1 MTTSAPRP
9 TNSTSP
15 LSSPLSP
22 LPPASPL
29 SSPLSPLIVCDN
41 LVKIYQV
48 ADLESVA
55 LQGLDLTV
63 ARGEMLGIVGPSGS
77 GKSTLMNILGGID
90 RPSAGRV
97 WVDGQDLL
105 KMSDAA
111 LNRYRRAKVGFVW
124 QQGSRNLIPYLTAL
138 ENVELPMILA
148 GQGAG
153 QGTSMRAPAGRN
165 GGRKRQ
171 RAEEL
176 LEAVGVA
183 DRAHHRLAQ
192 LSGGEQQRVAIAVAL
207 ANGPVLLLADEP
219 TGEVDSVTAL
229 AIYETFRRLNRAYA
243 LTTLIV
249 SHDPSIARHVDR
261 VVAIRDGKTATETV
275 RQSAPNHAA
284 RGVTATEG
292 DFQEDQETEG
302 EEDLFEELVVLDSA
316 GRLQVPKEYL
326 EQFDIQGRA
335 RLELT
340 GEGILIQPA
349 PPSVLNHA
357 GNTSAAGLV
366 PGPEAH
372 TASGLDALSPALR
385 TARAT
390 ASRFA
395 AGLRRRT
402 ARAWGRLPFA
412 GRRRARESQR
422 RRREDEDRREP

>member
-1 MTTSAPRP
+1 MTTSTSKP
-9 TNSTSP
+9 TNSTSF

-22 LPPASPL
+22 LSSVASPL
-29 SSPLSPLIVCDN
+29 IICDN

-63 ARGEMLGIVGPSGS
+63 ARGELLGIVGPSGS

-111 LNRYRRAKVGFVW
+111 LNRYRRSKVGFVW
-124 QQGSRNLIPYLTAL
+124 QQGTRNLIPYLTAL
-138 ENVELPMILA
+138 ENVELPMTLA
-148 GQGAG
+148 GQTAG
-153 QGTSMRAPAGRN
+153 HN
-165 GGRKRQ
+165 GGRKRR

-176 LEAVGVA
+176 LQVMGVA

-207 ANGPVLLLADEP
+207 ANAPILLLADEP

-229 AIYETFRRLNRAYA
+229 AIYETFRRLNREYA

-249 SHDPSIARHVDR
+249 SHDPTIARHVDR
-261 VVAIRDGKTATETV
+261 VVAIRDGKTAMETVTV
-275 RQSAPNHAA
+275 RQPANHAPA
-284 RGVTATEG
+284 NEDAAGGGSEEAGQEKTE
-292 DFQEDQETEG
+292 
-302 EEDLFEELVVLDSA
+302 EEEEVFEELVVLDSA

-326 EQFDIQGRA
+326 EQFAIKGRA

-340 GEGILIQPA
+340 EEGILIQPA
-349 PPSVLNHA
+349 PQSVLA
-357 GNTSAAGLV
+357 QASGTPVADLV
-366 PGPEAH
+366 PGPEPRAGQ
-372 TASGLDALSPALR
+372 GLTALSPALR
-385 TARAT
+385 ALRHL
-390 ASRFA
+390 ASRWA
-395 AGLRRRT
+395 AGLGRR
-402 ARAWGRLPFA
+402 ASQAWGRLPS
-412 GRRRARESQR
+412 GRRVRAPRPR
-422 RRREDEDRREP
+422 RRDEARGGAQGGEGGEEA